1 MGMKPGGAIGS
12 GGGST
17 SVPSRRCDETCTG
30 SGAHE
35 EARPGAA
42 SMADHGGCGE
52 CIQGA
57 GDGGAH
63 VCSLF
68 EKSVDLLKQLADFEA
83 GKKLMYVLVSPL
95 PPSRPLTKADYDPT
109 RGPPPTAV
117 TFDSVK
123 VDEEER
129 SRLVAHPDSAPP
141 RLRAPCP
148 RRLRRADTELEDC
161 IGLCKTLHKG
171 LAEGGRAA
179 GEAVKKLARGEHN
192 LFLPGNRYWHVIR
205 LLLDTSALDMLECL
219 FWLGK
224 HLEEA
229 NELGVPMDLLA
240 SYSRTSHHV
249 NTQEDVM
256 RVAALLTDAP
266 HPYGMARNEA
276 QSLVFFF
283 TQLLRKANQQL
294 LPRRGLQ
301 L

>member
-1 MGMKPGGAIGS
+1 
-12 GGGST
+12 
-17 SVPSRRCDETCTG
+17 
-30 SGAHE
+30 
-35 EARPGAA
+35 
-42 SMADHGGCGE
+42 
-52 CIQGA
+52 
-57 GDGGAH
+57 
-63 VCSLF
+63 
-68 EKSVDLLKQLADFEA
+68 
-83 GKKLMYVLVSPL
+83 
-95 PPSRPLTKADYDPT
+95 
-109 RGPPPTAV
+109 
-117 TFDSVK
+117 
-123 VDEEER
+123 
-129 SRLVAHPDSAPP
+129 
-141 RLRAPCP
+141 
-148 RRLRRADTELEDC
+148 
-161 IGLCKTLHKG
+161 
-171 LAEGGRAA
+171 
-179 GEAVKKLARGEHN
+179 
-192 LFLPGNRYWHVIR
+192 
-205 LLLDTSALDMLECL
+205 MLECL